1 MDAHGIMA
9 LAFGSI
15 GVVLIAMLARST
27 VEQRWFLPL
36 GIVLLV
42 ASMAAFV
49 AYPRLVAAMNWT
61 ETESV
66 DQTYAILSD
75 LPDLGVMLIG
85 AWVLNRFV
93 LRR

>member
-1 MDAHGIMA
+1 MDVHSIMA
-9 LAFGSI
+9 LAFGSV

-36 GIVLLV
+36 GAVLLI
-42 ASMAAFV
+42 ASLAAFMG
-49 AYPRLVAAMNWT
+49 YPRLVVAMKWPQS
-61 ETESV
+61 ESV
-66 DQTYAILSD
+66 DETYAILSD

-85 AWVLNRFV
+85 AWFLNRFV